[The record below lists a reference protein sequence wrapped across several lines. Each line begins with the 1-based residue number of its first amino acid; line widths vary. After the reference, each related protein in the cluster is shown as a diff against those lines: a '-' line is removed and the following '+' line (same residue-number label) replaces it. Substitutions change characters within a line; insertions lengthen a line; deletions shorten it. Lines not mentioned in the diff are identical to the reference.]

1 MGLYAR
7 YLLPRLVDLACGS
20 KPVRKQREKVV
31 PLARGRVLEI
41 GFGSGMNLAHY
52 DGERVEGIWALEPS
66 VEMWKRAGNAVATAG
81 IPVEVIEASAE
92 EIPLADGSVDTVL
105 TTFSLCTIPD
115 VEMALREMRRVLKPA
130 GHLIF
135 CEHGVAPDAGV
146 RRWQNWLN
154 PVWSRLAG
162 GCNLNRDIP
171 GLIRR
176 AGFDL
181 GDLST
186 MYIPGPKFASYNYW
200 GEAVATASEA
210 SRPGTETKE
219 AQR

>member
-1 MGLYAR
+1 MGLYER
-7 YLLPRLVDLACGS
+7 FLLPRLVDLACGS

-41 GFGSGMNLAHY
+41 GFGSGMNLAYY
-52 DGERVEGIWALEPS
+52 DGGRVERVWALEPS
-66 VEMWKRAGNAVATAG
+66 VEMWKRADKAVAATA

-92 EIPLADGSVDTVL
+92 EIPLAEASMDTVL

-115 VEMALREMRRVLKPA
+115 VEAALREMRRVLKP
-130 GHLIF
+130 GGRLIF
-135 CEHGVAPDAGV
+135 CEHGMAPDAGV

-154 PVWSRLAG
+154 PMWSRLAG

-171 GLIRR
+171 DLIRR

-181 GDLST
+181 GELST
-186 MYIPGPKFASYNYW
+186 MYIPGPRFASYNYW
-200 GEAVATASEA
+200 GEAVATARESQL
-210 SRPGTETKE
+210 RGH
-219 AQR
+219 